1 MVMVMVMAFSFSN
14 SKTCGPS
21 VKIKFGFMTDYT
33 FFKIGISIGA
43 KF

>member
-1 MVMVMVMAFSFSN
+1 MVMVMAFSFQIQ
-14 SKTCGPS
+14 TFGPS
-21 VKIKFGFMTDYT
+21 LKIKFGFMTDYT

>member
-14 SKTCGPS
+14 SKTFGPS
-21 VKIKFGFMTDYT
+21 LKVKFGFMMDYT